1 MSSPSGPS
9 QTQAV
14 TSPANFE
21 SMLFE
26 ALTEFEKKTG
36 KELQAI
42 WLASEMKTC
51 QHVDSVLEIVRYHA
65 NTFERS
71 DDQAPMKWID
81 PLVHVLYT
89 FSDALDDVVSLVRI
103 MNVPIRRGFDITCEG
118 VPSCKSNPYGN
129 RCPTRCLC
137 SHLVDLPHL
146 TLGYYRRR
154 RMPEQATVL
163 LSTSLSAS
171 RAFSSALRLIIR
183 SR

>member
-21 SMLFE
+21 SMLFD
-26 ALTEFEKKTG
+26 ALKEFEKKTG

-65 NTFERS
+65 NAFERS
-71 DDQAPMKWID
+71 DDQALMKWID

-89 FSDALDDVVSLVRI
+89 FSDALGDVVSLVRI
-103 MNVPIRRGFDITCEG
+103 MNI
-118 VPSCKSNPYGN
+118 
-129 RCPTRCLC
+129 PT
-137 SHLVDLPHL
+137 
-146 TLGYYRRR
+146 RRR
-154 RMPEQATVL
+154 RVLTLLAKAFPPAKVILTGIGVL
-163 LSTSLSAS
+163 LGVCVHISLSWTP
-171 RAFSSALRLIIR
+171 LV
-183 SR
+183 